1 MKPFTVTVQASAGG
15 ATVSPA
21 YVVCNYTSPCN
32 IGIGVITSGAV
43 YTIQHSF
50 ADPFTIN
57 LNSTVSAANWIN
69 NDVLVSASVND
80 DTNYAFPPTAIR
92 LRLNAGSG
100 DATMTIIQAGPGC

>member
-1 MKPFTVTVQASAGG
+1 MRPFVVTVQASAGG

-21 YVVCNYTSPCN
+21 YVVDHYTSPCN

-43 YTIQHSF
+43 YTVQHTF
-50 ADPFTIN
+50 ADPFAIN
-57 LNSTVSAANWIN
+57 LNASVSAANWIN

-80 DTNYAFPPTAIR
+80 DTNYAFAPTAIR

-100 DATMTIIQAGPGC
+100 DATMTLVQAGPR